1 MGACIDQFKYFTFT
15 VFESPFEKVADI
27 VRKGWGGSGKY
38 TITDVP
44 FSFNLYEEC
53 PLNGGA
59 HMEKAYFYAPESS
72 RNQCVMFSNYA
83 DGLSSWAYQITASL
97 KIKAYLFRISTDDYA
112 EAMNAFSLIEDGKN
126 LRTVYA
132 MRDPKWTFYCQGEAL
147 PFEDGRQYQ
156 RRIIKQ
162 RLNKDVLISY
172 CAWLGYDIAGDLFWK
187 SSQSILLERI
197 VW

>member
-44 FSFNLYEEC
+44 FSFNLYKEC

-97 KIKAYLFRISTDDYA
+97 KIKAYLFRISTDDYP

-147 PFEDGRQYQ
+147 PFEDGRLYQ

-172 CAWLGYDIAGDLFWK
+172 CARLGYDIAGDLFWK

>member
-72 RNQCVMFSNYA
+72 RNQCVMFSELCRRA
-83 DGLSSWAYQITASL
+83 EFMGLSNHCFVKDKGIP
-97 KIKAYLFRISTDDYA
+97 
-112 EAMNAFSLIEDGKN
+112 FSH
-126 LRTVYA
+126 
-132 MRDPKWTFYCQGEAL
+132 
-147 PFEDGRQYQ
+147 QY
-156 RRIIKQ
+156 RRLSRGHECFQ
-162 RLNKDVLISY
+162 SY
-172 CAWLGYDIAGDLFWK
+172 
-187 SSQSILLERI
+187 
-197 VW
+197 